1 MGLSFNHSGAL
12 SLDNRRSQNNL
23 SVLEM
28 LMYSCCIFLFSDKEF
43 LHVTSENMDDTTE
56 NSTRINHKDLIPV
69 LLSNSQETGF

>member
-1 MGLSFNHSGAL
+1 
-12 SLDNRRSQNNL
+12 
-23 SVLEM
+23 
-28 LMYSCCIFLFSDKEF
+28 MYSCCIFLFSDKEF